1 MSPKNVGLGLHIGQ
15 TAYAAA
21 ALLAMSSWLLV
32 VCWSLSRP
40 GQQLRRSASPGK
52 RLQERLHCF
61 CGDRLHQVLVE
72 ARFDCTQ
79 PILLLPPA
87 GDCNQ
92 DRATSPGSGANL
104 LGELVTVDVRKP
116 NVEQHCVRTERS
128 RELEPLPPGVCRLNV
143 MPGRLQ

>member
-1 MSPKNVGLGLHIGQ
+1 MGPKNVGLGLHVRV
-15 TAYAAA
+15 AAGA
-21 ALLAMSSWLLV
+21 ATALLAMSFWLLV
-32 VCWSLSRP
+32 CYVWNLHRP
-40 GQQLRRSASPGK
+40 GKRLRRPASPGK
-52 RLQERLHCF
+52 RLQEGLHCF

-92 DRATSPGSGANL
+92 DRATSPGRGADL

-116 NVEQHCVRTERS
+116 NIE
-128 RELEPLPPGVCRLNV
+128 
-143 MPGRLQ
+143 